1 MRGEHCRWAQATHV
15 GVTVRTR
22 SFFTQIKTGKLSEV
36 TSDPDVVESGARAVL
51 ARFDIQRPVRLL
63 GVRLDLALPECAP
76 SLSHCRQR
84 PSAARAV

>member
-22 SFFTQIKTGKLSEV
+22 SFFTQINTCKLPEV
-36 TSDPDVVESGARAVL
+36 TSDPDVVEAGARAVL

-63 GVRLDLALPECAP
+63 GVRLDLALP
-76 SLSHCRQR
+76 
-84 PSAARAV
+84 